1 MASLMTGWYLVR
13 ECSSREFLSDWLS
26 LTSIWLMSQA
36 LSYWLRL
43 VAGQVLKHLLAESV
57 IDGTTLTC
65 MHLHT
70 HTIIRESAK
79 ELQETE

>member
-1 MASLMTGWYLVR
+1 MTGWYLVR
-13 ECSSREFLSDWLS
+13 KCSSREFLSD
-26 LTSIWLMSQA
+26 WLMSQA

-57 IDGTTLTC
+57 IDGTTLRC